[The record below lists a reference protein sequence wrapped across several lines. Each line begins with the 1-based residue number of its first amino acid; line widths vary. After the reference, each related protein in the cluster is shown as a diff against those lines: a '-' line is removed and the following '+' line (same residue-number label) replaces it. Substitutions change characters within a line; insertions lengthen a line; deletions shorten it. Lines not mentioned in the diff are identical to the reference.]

1 MTLRTAVSTVFLLTT
16 MTVGAGLLPA
26 TGSPNQPAQAAL
38 EGYARNVLQEASNLL
53 VQVHSLGQH
62 LKDDAATLESLN
74 QSTHGRRSHGHAL
87 NEIRDGI
94 GSMGGLLGRLLQI
107 RDEVLPWKQQ
117 AIDRISPS
125 LENLATRTEAALLQL
140 EGARYGL
147 SLSEYQNHL
156 SAIAQEASEVHELLG
171 THLAYTEGQQRLDRL
186 MRFFEKES

>member
-1 MTLRTAVSTVFLLTT
+1 MKRRKEAMTLRTAVSTLFLLAT
-16 MTVGAGLLPA
+16 MTVGAGSLPA
-26 TGSPNQPAQAAL
+26 TGSPNQPAQGAL

-74 QSTHGRRSHGHAL
+74 QSPHGRRSHGHAL

-107 RDEVLPWKQQ
+107 RDEVLPWQQQ

-125 LENLATRTEAALLQL
+125 LENLSGSNRV
-140 EGARYGL
+140 
-147 SLSEYQNHL
+147 SPP
-156 SAIAQEASEVHELLG
+156 SA
-171 THLAYTEGQQRLDRL
+171 
-186 MRFFEKES
+186 